1 MGILGRRRAR
11 KPVELNIDWMEL
23 LRRQLA
29 SADPA
34 LRLLA
39 EEAQILAF
47 EGENAAPGTVYISR
61 RFTPLKPAEMLGSRK
76 STQIPKAG
84 SAGTQRNALY
94 G

>member
-47 EGENAAPGTVYISR
+47 EGENAAQ
-61 RFTPLKPAEMLGSRK
+61 KPAEMLGCRDHLVPI
-76 STQIPKAG
+76 QNG
-84 SAGTQRNALY
+84 SAGTQRNVPLD
-94 G
+94 

>member
-61 RFTPLKPAEMLGSRK
+61 RFTPLKPAEMLGRRDHP
-76 STQIPKAG
+76 IPIQSG
-84 SAGTQRNALY
+84 SGGTQRNAPS

>member
-29 SADPA
+29 SPDPA

-61 RFTPLKPAEMLGSRK
+61 RFTPLKPAEMLGRRDHP
-76 STQIPKAG
+76 IPIQNG
-84 SAGTQRNALY
+84 SAGMPRNAPS

>member
-61 RFTPLKPAEMLGSRK
+61 RFAPLKPAEMLGCTDHPTLIHNGSDGTSR
-76 STQIPKAG
+76 
-84 SAGTQRNALY
+84 SAPSG
-94 G
+94 